1 MSQALRAYDRLR
13 AAQFTDEQARAILE
27 AMSGDLVTR
36 EYFDASRAADR
47 DYLEARLESV
57 KHQITDA
64 LTLRMLGIGGL
75 VVALTAALST
85 ALTKLL

>member
-1 MSQALRAYDRLR
+1 VSQSLRAYDRLI
-13 AAQFTDEQARAILE
+13 AAHFSDEQARAILE

-36 EYFDASRAADR
+36 EYLD
-47 DYLEARLESV
+47 ARLESV

-85 ALTKLL
+85 ALTKLF

>member
-1 MSQALRAYDRLR
+1 MSQPLRAYDRLR

-27 AMSGDLVTR
+27 AMNGDLVTR
-36 EYFDASRAADR
+36 EYLD
-47 DYLEARLESV
+47 ARLETLQ
-57 KHQITDA
+57 HRITDT

>member
-1 MSQALRAYDRLR
+1 VTEPLRSYDRLR

-36 EYFDASRAADR
+36 
-47 DYLEARLESV
+47 DYLDARLESV

>member
-1 MSQALRAYDRLR
+1 MTEPLRSYDRLR

-36 EYFDASRAADR
+36 
-47 DYLEARLESV
+47 DYLDARLESV